1 MALEFT
7 PEEQL
12 QLELLLSKREKATGM
27 PQAKPPKVG
36 SGGAMT
42 DASKRQ
48 RDDHGDE
55 PTFSPE
61 SPSESY
67 SSEMVEIVFPNGI
80 TSLEQ
85 WGKVV
90 ITMEAYKGKKMTFAK
105 AVALANDDAK
115 MRQYLNFILGKY
127 GKNPCMDPPN
137 QAIDLAMYLQ
147 AVNYEPKKGGYVRV
161 FEQ

>member
-90 ITMEAYKGKKMTFAK
+90 ITIW
-105 AVALANDDAK
+105 
-115 MRQYLNFILGKY
+115 RLGKARRSLL
-127 GKNPCMDPPN
+127 PRLLHWPMMMRRCVS
-137 QAIDLAMYLQ
+137 I
-147 AVNYEPKKGGYVRV
+147 
-161 FEQ
+161 